1 MYGTAEMPTVQLTLD
16 TPELAQH
23 YDAVSADRQFKAGRK
38 LVERLRIGPG
48 ERVLDVGA
56 GTGLLAQYV
65 AERVGPAGF
74 VAGLDPLA
82 YRIELANARAKAN
95 LTFRVGTAD
104 DLSAHPDATFDVVY
118 LNAVFHWLPD
128 QRRALAEFRR
138 VLKPG
143 GRLGITTGSKDHTN
157 SLQRIRREVLSR
169 EPYSRY
175 PEAQEGVAHRLN
187 ADDLRR
193 LLTEASLEV
202 SAIDLE
208 PNAASYPTPAAAIEF
223 SQASSF
229 GNFLSQLPA
238 ELRGPARAEIEA
250 ALERLRTPDGIRTEG
265 ARLFALARKPAAA

>member
-1 MYGTAEMPTVQLTLD
+1 MGKTSPMSAVQLTLD
-16 TPELAQH
+16 TPELAKS
-23 YDAVSADRQFKAGRK
+23 YDAVSANRQFKAGRK

-48 ERVLDVGA
+48 DRALDVGA

-65 AERVGPAGF
+65 SERVGPEGF

-82 YRIELANARAKAN
+82 YRIDLANERATPN
-95 LTFRVGTAD
+95 LAFRVGTAD
-104 DLSAHPDATFDVVY
+104 DLGAFSDASFDVVY

-128 QRRALAEFRR
+128 QRRALAEFHR
-138 VLKPG
+138 VLKSG

-175 PEAQEGVAHRLN
+175 PDAQDGVAHRVSP
-187 ADDLRR
+187 DELRR
-193 LLTEASLEV
+193 LVTESGFEV
-202 SAIDLE
+202 TAIDVE
-208 PNAASYPTPAAAIEF
+208 PNAALYPTPAAAIEF

-238 ELRGPARAEIEA
+238 ELRASARAEIEKE
-250 ALERLRTPDGIRTEG
+250 LERLRTPDGIRTEG
-265 ARLFALARKPAAA
+265 ARIFALARKPPAA

>member
-1 MYGTAEMPTVQLTLD
+1 MSSIQLTLD
-16 TPELAQH
+16 TPELAKH

-193 LLTEASLEV
+193 LL
-202 SAIDLE
+202 
-208 PNAASYPTPAAAIEF
+208 
-223 SQASSF
+223 
-229 GNFLSQLPA
+229 LPA
-238 ELRGPARAEIEA
+238 PSGTLLRYPVSTEVNSPRHDGPELLTA
-250 ALERLRTPDGIRTEG
+250 ATTTS
-265 ARLFALARKPAAA
+265 

>member
-38 LVERLRIGPG
+38 LVERLGIRAG
-48 ERVLDVGA
+48 ERVLDIGA
-56 GTGLLAQYV
+56 GTGLLAEYV
-65 AERVGPAGF
+65 SERVGPGGF

-82 YRIELANARAKAN
+82 YRIALANARAKPN

-104 DLSAHPDATFDVVY
+104 DLSAYGDTSFDVVY

-128 QRRALAEFRR
+128 QRRALAEIYR

-143 GRLGITTGSKDHTN
+143 GRVGITTGSKDHTN

-169 EPYSRY
+169 EPYSRH
-175 PEAQEGVAHRLN
+175 PDAQDGVAHRVN
-187 ADDLRR
+187 ADELRG
-193 LLTEASLEV
+193 LLTESGLEV
-202 SAIDLE
+202 NAIDLE
-208 PNAASYPTPAAAIEF
+208 PNGASYPTPAAAIEF

-238 ELRGPARAEIEA
+238 ELRGRARADIETE
-250 ALERLRTPDGIRTEG
+250 LERLRTPEGIRTEG
-265 ARLFALARKPAAA
+265 ARIFALARKPPTA